1 MTDNTTLNVTAKH
14 KGNRREVGE
23 DFFETPRE
31 AILPIRSYIPSDVK
45 VIWEPTYGMGGIGK
59 LLEEWGYTVIKTD
72 LYPKTEDTTKAD
84 FLTCDI
90 PKCDMII
97 FNPPFSLKTE
107 FLKRACETDL
117 PFMFICPVTILET
130 ATRFALFRDHYLSVL
145 NLPNRTNY
153 KGSKTK
159 KDGNNGVFFH
169 SVWVLKHPEHVNT
182 ILFA

>member
-1 MTDNTTLNVTAKH
+1 MTTVPKH
-14 KGNRREVGE
+14 LGNRRVVGE
-23 DFFETPRE
+23 DFFETPEE

-45 VIWEPTYGMGGIGK
+45 VIWEPTYGKGAIGL
-59 LLEEWGYTVIKTD
+59 LLEKWGYTVIKTD
-72 LYPKTEDTTKAD
+72 KFPKTHDTVMAD
-84 FLTCDI
+84 FLTCEI

-153 KGSKTK
+153 VGGKTK
-159 KDGNNGVFFH
+159 KDGTAGVFFH
-169 SVWVLKHPEHVNT
+169 SVWILKHPEHVST
-182 ILFA
+182 ILYA